1 MCALKWCIVWFST
14 RETGKKT
21 KQNQLDQGQTVKHN
35 SAHKNLYALGLTFE
49 VSYLFQIKKKE
60 IDIYIV
66 SAECPWKVEL
76 HFAPFMLTLMHIS
89 FFFYFLPSWKLAL
102 LQREFQATDECRDVA
117 AVCTHCVPLTSPPI
131 NAPEG
136 FFSLFLSF
144 HLPLPPP
151 PSPWKTAVNGSS
163 CNPSSGNVYFFLF
176 KISFRYLNKCC
187 CSSFT
192 LVILTLWFSIFF
204 FLSLSS

>member
-14 RETGKKT
+14 RETGKKNKKT
-21 KQNQLDQGQTVKHN
+21 KPIGSRSNCKAQLLPTKICMLWD
-35 SAHKNLYALGLTFE
+35 GLLKSPIYFR
-49 VSYLFQIKKKE
+49 FKKKKKE

-76 HFAPFMLTLMHIS
+76 HFAPFMLKLMHIPY
-89 FFFYFLPSWKLAL
+89 FFFIFIFLHGNFAL

-117 AVCTHCVPLTSPPI
+117 AACTHCVPLTSPPI

-144 HLPLPPP
+144 HLPCPPLP
-151 PSPWKTAVNGSS
+151 KNS
-163 CNPSSGNVYFFLF
+163 CQWV
-176 KISFRYLNKCC
+176 
-187 CSSFT
+187 
-192 LVILTLWFSIFF
+192 
-204 FLSLSS
+204 